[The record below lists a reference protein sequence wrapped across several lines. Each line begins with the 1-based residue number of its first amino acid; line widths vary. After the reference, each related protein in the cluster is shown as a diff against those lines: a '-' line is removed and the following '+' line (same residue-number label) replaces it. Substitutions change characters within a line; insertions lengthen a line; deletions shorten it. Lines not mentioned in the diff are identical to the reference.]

1 MSLKFT
7 QLKPTTLGLD
17 YILDF
22 GRHFGYT
29 VSEVLKDRPEYIQ
42 WLVTEGK
49 KFYPSVHNELMKIA
63 CKPTKLKGSYYKHL
77 DAWYVHS
84 DQDDWW
90 EDVPF

>member
-17 YILDF
+17 SVLDF

-42 WLVTEGK
+42 WLVVQGK
-49 KFYPSVHNELMKIA
+49 EFYPSVHNEITKIIA
-63 CKPTKLKGSYYKHL
+63 SKEVRRYIPKEVYY
-77 DAWYVHS
+77 AHS
-84 DQDDWW
+84 DQDDWFD
-90 EDVPF
+90 DVPF

>member
-7 QLKPTTLGLD
+7 QLKPTILGLD
-17 YILDF
+17 SVLDF

-29 VSEVLKDRPEYIQ
+29 VLEVLKDRPDYIQ
-42 WLVTEGK
+42 YLIVQGK
-49 KFYPSVHNELMKIA
+49 KFHPSVHNEILKIVLS
-63 CKPTKLKGSYYKHL
+63 KEVRRYISKEIYYAH
-77 DAWYVHS
+77 A

>member
-17 YILDF
+17 SVLDF

-29 VSEVLKDRPEYIQ
+29 VSEILKDWPEYIQ
-42 WLVTEGK
+42 WLAIEGK
-49 KFYPSVHNELMKIA
+49 KFYPSVLEQLQYFLEEKQNKRVY
-63 CKPTKLKGSYYKHL
+63 TRSS
-77 DAWYVHS
+77 AWNDILS

-90 EDVPF
+90 DDVPF

>member
-17 YILDF
+17 SVLDF

-42 WLVTEGK
+42 WLIADGK
-49 KFYPSVHNELMKIA
+49 KFYPSVHNEITKIIA
-63 CKPTKLKGSYYKHL
+63 SKEVRRYISKEVYY
-77 DAWYVHS
+77 AHS
-84 DQDDWW
+84 DQDDWFD
-90 EDVPF
+90 DVPF